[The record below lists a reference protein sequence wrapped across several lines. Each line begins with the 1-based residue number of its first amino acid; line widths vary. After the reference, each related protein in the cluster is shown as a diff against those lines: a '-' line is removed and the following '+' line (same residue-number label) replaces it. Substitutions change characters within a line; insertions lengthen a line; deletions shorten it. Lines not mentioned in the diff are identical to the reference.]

1 MDEALTKDS
10 KDHLVPDSLD
20 KTEHMTG
27 TVKSQVFNP
36 TKKSQYLLDMLT
48 LPEHK

>member
-1 MDEALTKDS
+1 MDESLTKDS
-10 KDHLVPDSLD
+10 KEHPVPDSLD
-20 KTEHMTG
+20 KTEHMPG
-27 TVKSQVFNP
+27 AVKGQVFNP